1 MWHIPGLH
9 TQTVCVGIYPTTEPV
24 EYILSVCI
32 PGQSIHGP
40 GLHTVCVFVEYCLV
54 YHKSYEFKE
63 LRVGTLCLNR
73 SFEHEVRGPA
83 VEWLE

>member
-1 MWHIPGLH
+1 MLN
-9 TQTVCVGIYPTTEPV
+9 
-24 EYILSVCI
+24 LSQDDK
-32 PGQSIHGP
+32 PIHGP
-40 GLHTVCVFVEYCLV
+40 GLNTVCVCVEYCLV
-54 YHKSYEFKE
+54 YRKSYEFKE